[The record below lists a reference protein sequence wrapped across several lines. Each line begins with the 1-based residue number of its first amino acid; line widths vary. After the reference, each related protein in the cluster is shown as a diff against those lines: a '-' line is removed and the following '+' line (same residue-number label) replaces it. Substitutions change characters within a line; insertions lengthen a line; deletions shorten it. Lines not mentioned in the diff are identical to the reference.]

1 MSKTRRLRKCVF
13 TLAPDVTASNQ
24 CNSFTTGYTEI
35 SMRSHA
41 SSIRANLVSIIN
53 LVNGYEQSGGV
64 WTPNKALSHKLAS
77 LIFYTLISLSLSE
90 GHRLQ
95 STFDALNGL

>member
-1 MSKTRRLRKCVF
+1 
-13 TLAPDVTASNQ
+13 
-24 CNSFTTGYTEI
+24 
-35 SMRSHA
+35 MRSHA